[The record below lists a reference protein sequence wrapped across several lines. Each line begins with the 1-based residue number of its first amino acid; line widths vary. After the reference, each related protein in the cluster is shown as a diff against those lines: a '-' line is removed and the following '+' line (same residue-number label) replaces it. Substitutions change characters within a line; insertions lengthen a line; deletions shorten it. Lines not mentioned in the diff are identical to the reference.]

1 MTTRPKNSEAKTL
14 EQYRVTL
21 ENTALQPQI
30 ATTMAEYGYGTA
42 DMATGQALYDTTVQ
56 AFGSSA
62 TESDEASAAYAVF
75 DTKKNELGDIYSA
88 HRRKAK
94 VVFHEDFVTAKK
106 LGITGTMP
114 VAYVNWLDTVSK
126 FYTVSIKD
134 VEIQTKLGRLKI
146 TLDDLNAT
154 NALIPDV
161 KASRAAYL
169 KEKGESEDAT
179 SKKDAAFG
187 KLDDWM
193 REFYSIA
200 KIAMEDNPQL
210 LEALGLTVKR

>member
-1 MTTRPKNSEAKTL
+1 M
-14 EQYRVTL
+14 
-21 ENTALQPQI
+21 LQPQI
-30 ATTMAEYGYGTA
+30 ATTMAEYGYGPA
-42 DMATGQALYDTTVQ
+42 AMATGQALYDTTVL
-56 AFGSSA
+56 AFDSNT
-62 TESDEASAAYAVF
+62 TETDEASAAYATF
-75 DTKKNELGDIYSA
+75 DTKKNQLGDIYSA

-94 VVFHEDFVTAKK
+94 VVFSDDPVTAKK
-106 LGITGTMP
+106 LGILGSLP
-114 VAYVNWLDTVSK
+114 EAYVNWLDTVGK

-134 VEIQTKLGRLKI
+134 VEIQTKLGKLKI
-146 TLDDLNAT
+146 TLDDLNAA
-154 NALIPDV
+154 NALIPEV

-179 SKKDAAFG
+179 SIKDAAFG

-193 REFYSIA
+193 REFYSVA